1 MSDDEQRPLS
11 RTTQKFLGDWNVS
24 SITKD
29 EREHLLAYME
39 ERDRTLDTVLDCREQ
54 SKCDTAARS
63 AYDTAS
69 ANVVEYRSEL
79 NDRYKGTAASREQV
93 IDFDCQDW
101 MKLIEQHAAFY
112 QATRKALK
120 SLNRRDLRTVLGL
133 DIAED
138 YLPTQEQTDK
148 VPMIDSPHWEKL
160 TV

>member
-1 MSDDEQRPLS
+1 MSDDEQPPLS
-11 RTTQKFLGDWNVS
+11 RTTQNFLGDWNVR

-39 ERDRTLDTVLDCREQ
+39 ERDRTRETLLDCREQ
-54 SKCDTAARS
+54 SKCDTSARS

-79 NDRYKGTAASREQV
+79 SDRYKGTAASREQV
-93 IDFDCQDW
+93 IEFDCQDW

-112 QATRKALK
+112 QATLKALK
-120 SLNRRDLRTVLGL
+120 SLKRRDLYAVLGL
-133 DIAED
+133 DVAD
-138 YLPTQEQTDK
+138 PPTQEQTEK

-160 TV
+160 IV